1 MHRRNYLHAIVFL
14 IIVISLWWLVYIT
27 VTTSYRRS
35 AVETD
40 IVYIHSLNKIIV
52 DIYLTTGR
60 PLHSQDD
67 LIKSCYYPFPFP
79 LSPNGG
85 KVKVM
90 LYVHGQEYE
99 WQLEIAPTATGTTM
113 RRHWFET
120 RLPAE
125 TETYLR
131 LKWLLTD
138 PKMIV
143 VQAQKWRE
151 EIKKGWS
158 HFAEIGQHVAIP
170 FETSLSLN
178 SIPSFPTTE
187 KQMADYVHWLERME
201 GQSPLLD
208 SWGRPIQIMFS
219 RFHIIGKSAGMDGI
233 WGTQDDIT
241 FRVRR
246 R

>member
-1 MHRRNYLHAIVFL
+1 MHRRNYLQAIMFL
-14 IIVISLWWLVYIT
+14 VIVIGLGWLTYVA
-27 VTTSYRRS
+27 VTTPYRRR
-35 AVETD
+35 AVEAD
-40 IVYIHSLNKIIV
+40 MAYIHSLNKIIV

-67 LIKSCYYPFPFP
+67 LIKSGYYPFLFP

-90 LYVHGQEYE
+90 LYVHEQEYE

-125 TETYLR
+125 KETYLR

-138 PKMIV
+138 PNKIV
-143 VQAQKWRE
+143 VQAQNWRE
-151 EIKKGWS
+151 EIKQRWS
-158 HFAEIGQHVAIP
+158 RLAEIGQHVAIP
-170 FETSLSLN
+170 FESSLPLN
-178 SIPSFPTTE
+178 AITSFPTTK
-187 KQMADYVHWLERME
+187 KQRADYVDWLERME